1 MTSLPVIIGFGGISS
16 AGRSSA
22 HHAYRR
28 TVLES
33 LPAAQQAH
41 TLRALAAMM
50 GLVKYGT
57 AGYQTA
63 DGAAIAEADIAPR
76 FRDHILSCLWLHQL
90 FLKIFFFVIE

>member
-33 LPAAQQAH
+33 LPAVQQAH

-50 GLVKYGT
+50 GLGWPT
-57 AGYQTA
+57 
-63 DGAAIAEADIAPR
+63 
-76 FRDHILSCLWLHQL
+76 
-90 FLKIFFFVIE
+90 